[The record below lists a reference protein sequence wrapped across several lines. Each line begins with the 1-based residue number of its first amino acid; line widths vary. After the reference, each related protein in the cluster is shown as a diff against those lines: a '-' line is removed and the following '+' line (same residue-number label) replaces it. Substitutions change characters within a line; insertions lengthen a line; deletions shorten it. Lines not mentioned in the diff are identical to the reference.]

1 MVKVENLNFSYNTK
15 EENLFDIN
23 LEIKQGECILIC
35 GRSGSGKSSITKLFN
50 SLIPNYYEG
59 KLEGKVYVKGMDT
72 TEKEIYE
79 ISRVISSVFQD
90 PKTQFFNINTSSE
103 ILFYLE
109 NRGFPRDVM
118 VKRLEEA
125 AKIFNIEHL
134 LNRNIFELSGGEKQ
148 IIAIASAYVSGTDII
163 VLDEPSSNLDYLSSE
178 IVGEMLKQLK
188 KEGKTL
194 IVAEHRFY
202 FIKDLIDRVY
212 YLDSGKVK
220 KVFSKEKFFSLDINE
235 RKNLGL
241 RNVFFEKLNTKSKK
255 EPNKEGLEIHKL
267 AYKFKDGNGKLD
279 VENLFFPLGSIVGVV
294 GKNGSGKSS
303 FIRSL
308 MGLEKRDSTE
318 ISFRGKRLTKKD
330 RIKKSYMVM
339 QDVNYQLFT
348 ESVTNETILGKS
360 GKFSESDVDEIL
372 KSLNI
377 YDLKEKHPMA
387 LSGGQKQRVA
397 VASALVSGAEIICFD
412 EPTSGMDYENML
424 RISKLIKSCSN
435 ENNIIFIISH
445 DNEFLN
451 ETVDEIFDISKYSTK
466 EKQEFVMKKL
476 LTYAKDKKVHF
487 YISIFYMLLSTL
499 AWIGSFLT
507 AYYFIDGFLF
517 STITQNKILNLSA
530 VLLSLLFFYALFKS
544 LGLKHSHVFAYNA
557 LAEVRKDF
565 IEKMVKNPLGTT
577 LKQTAGS
584 YRQKIVDS
592 VEQVEILLAH
602 GFPEGI
608 PYIMGS
614 IAIFITIFIVDYRLG
629 LLALVPIFI
638 SIFLMGLLMKN
649 SIKKMVKYY
658 EASKEMSANIIEF
671 VEGIEVIKI
680 FNRKISS
687 YEKLSNSVKGY
698 RDYTL
703 NWFRESWTY
712 MAIVNSLAPTISF
725 LILPVGILMIN
736 QGTLALNKLI
746 FVNLLCF
753 AGAVPVTKLLFF
765 FPVIAQITKKMED
778 LEKDF
783 REKELITGD
792 KILEGEN
799 IDIEFNNV
807 DFSYKDKPVIFDATF
822 KINAGEKVAFV
833 GESGSG
839 KSTLAKLIMHYY
851 DVDNGEIRIG
861 SHPITEINLSS
872 LMDKIS
878 YVSQDNFLFD
888 ISIRDN
894 ILIGKP
900 DATEEEVIGAAKA
913 ANIHDFIVNL
923 ENGYDTRV
931 GDGGDR
937 LSGGE
942 KQRICIARAMIK
954 DSPIIILDEATSYTD
969 PENEYFI
976 TEAIEN
982 LCKNKTVII
991 IAHKL
996 SKIKKADKI
1005 ILINEGKIVETGKH
1019 EELLENDIYN
1029 NLWNRYVSAK
1039 SFEFNIK
1046 EG

>member
-1 MVKVENLNFSYNTK
+1 MADSNSKISKKLVDLQRLVIPEISTLIELRYNILSTVKSEAPIGRRNLAYVLDMSERQVRNEIDFLQEQKLMEVERQGIILTPLGNNILDDLKQMLYTYNGLEQLENQLVEALHLKKAVVCPGDMKINYQVLNFMGKAAANVILTVMKYQDVLALTDGANT
-15 EENLFDIN
+15 
-23 LEIKQGECILIC
+23 
-35 GRSGSGKSSITKLFN
+35 
-50 SLIPNYYEG
+50 
-59 KLEGKVYVKGMDT
+59 
-72 TEKEIYE
+72 
-79 ISRVISSVFQD
+79 
-90 PKTQFFNINTSSE
+90 
-103 ILFYLE
+103 
-109 NRGFPRDVM
+109 
-118 VKRLEEA
+118 A
-125 AKIFNIEHL
+125 A
-134 LNRNIFELSGGEKQ
+134 
-148 IIAIASAYVSGTDII
+148 
-163 VLDEPSSNLDYLSSE
+163 
-178 IVGEMLKQLK
+178 
-188 KEGKTL
+188 
-194 IVAEHRFY
+194 VA
-202 FIKDLIDRVY
+202 
-212 YLDSGKVK
+212 
-220 KVFSKEKFFSLDINE
+220 FSKEEFFSLDTNE

-241 RNVFFEKLNTKSKK
+241 RNVFFEKLNIKSK
-255 EPNKEGLEIHKL
+255 ETSNKEGLKIHKL
-267 AYKFKDGNGKLD
+267 TYKFKDGNGKLD
-279 VENLFFPLGSIVGVV
+279 MENLFFPLGSIVGVV

-308 MGLEKRDSTE
+308 MGLEKKDSSE
-318 ISFRGKRLTKKD
+318 ISFREKRFTKKD

-348 ESVTNETILGKS
+348 ESVINEAMLGKS
-360 GKFSESDVDEIL
+360 EKFSESDVDEIL

-451 ETVDEIFDISKYSTK
+451 ETVDEIFDITKYSTK

-476 LTYAKDKKVHF
+476 LTYAKDKKSHF
-487 YISIFYMLLSTL
+487 YVSIFYMLLSTI

-517 STITQNKILNLSA
+517 STLTNSRFFYLSA
-530 VLLSLLFFYALFKS
+530 ILLSLLFLYALFKS
-544 LGLKHSHVFAYNA
+544 LGLKHSHIFAYNA

-565 IEKMVKNPLGTT
+565 VDKMIKNPLGTT

-614 IAIFITIFIVDYRLG
+614 IAIFITIFIIDYRLG
-629 LLALVPIFI
+629 LLALIPIFI

-658 EASKEMSANIIEF
+658 EVSKEMSANIIEF

-687 YEKLSNSVKGY
+687 YEKLSKSVKDY

-712 MAIVNSLAPTISF
+712 MAIVNSLAPTIAF
-725 LILPVGILMIN
+725 LILPVGVLMIK
-736 QGTLALNKLI
+736 QGSLALNTLV
-746 FVNLLCF
+746 FVSMLCF
-753 AGAVPVTKLLFF
+753 AGAIPVTKLLFF
-765 FPVIAQITKKMED
+765 FPIIAQITKKMED

-783 REKELITGD
+783 REKELITGN
-792 KILEGEN
+792 KILDGDN
-799 IDIEFNNV
+799 ISIEFDAV
-807 DFSYKDKPVIFDATF
+807 DFSYKDKQVISNATF
-822 KINAGEKVAFV
+822 KINPGEKVAFV

-839 KSTLAKLIMHYY
+839 KSTLVKLIMHYY
-851 DVDNGEIRIG
+851 DVDNGEIKIG
-861 SHPITEINLSS
+861 SYPITDINLSG

-894 ILIGKP
+894 ILLGKP
-900 DATEEEVIGAAKA
+900 GATQEEVVEAAKA
-913 ANIHDFIVNL
+913 ANIHDFIIKL
-923 ENGYDTRV
+923 DNGYDTRV
-931 GDGGDR
+931 GDSGDR

-954 DSPIIILDEATSYTD
+954 DSPIVILDEATSYTD

-976 TEAIEN
+976 TKAIEN
-982 LCKNKTVII
+982 LCKNKTVIT

-996 SKIKKADKI
+996 SKIKNVDKI
-1005 ILINEGKIVETGKH
+1005 ILINEGKIVETGTH
-1019 EELLENDIYN
+1019 EELLKNDIYN
-1029 NLWNRYVSAK
+1029 NLWNRYISAK
-1039 SFEFNIK
+1039 NFEFNINTK